1 MSVDG
6 GQWTTTEEAGRSDA
20 KRQTCCCHLISAS
33 RYHKA
38 PERSYLFTFLLFL
51 PNFLLVIFP
60 FFAPLIV
67 FFPQKSGARRLRLRF
82 IPEYFR
88 IPKKMACLQLASCTM
103 RLSHTIKRKLQCCE
117 LQECASA
124 KLSQYSLYK
133 RNVSKKSTNESDKVW
148 KTHNDDNKWNDG
160 TGKAKRNDR

>member
-1 MSVDG
+1 MSADG

-38 PERSYLFTFLLFL
+38 PERGYLFTFLLFL

-67 FFPQKSGARRLRLRF
+67 FFS
-82 IPEYFR
+82 
-88 IPKKMACLQLASCTM
+88 PKKWCTTVKVAVYTRVFQNTEEDGLLA
-103 RLSHTIKRKLQCCE
+103 
-117 LQECASA
+117 
-124 KLSQYSLYK
+124 
-133 RNVSKKSTNESDKVW
+133 
-148 KTHNDDNKWNDG
+148 
-160 TGKAKRNDR
+160 TGKLHYALISYY